1 VALLAKS
8 IGGMEKSFPSFLL
21 LFIIRNEKRE
31 IISLQY
37 ALLNML
43 ATAGTTAA
51 FNFICLSP
59 LVLNFG

>member
-37 ALLNML
+37 ALLNVL
-43 ATAGTTAA
+43 ATAGTAA